1 MDYLIF
7 AIVNFILF
15 VTMFALPEK
24 AYRTHR
30 KRISTLAGGL
40 YITYT
45 IMLPLSVIAFAY
57 LRQFDEAALLV
68 SLYLFSLLGTGTR
81 EIYKDTVEGLASM
94 IKNTCVNTYSWIY
107 VDASAKK
114 KWQDDASADW

>member
-7 AIVNFILF
+7 AIANFILF

-30 KRISTLAGGL
+30 KRISTLASGL
-40 YITYT
+40 YLTYT
-45 IMLPLSVIAFAY
+45 IMLPLAVIAFAY
-57 LRQFDEAALLV
+57 LRQFDEAALLI
-68 SLYLFSLLGTGTR
+68 SLYFFSLLGTGTR
-81 EIYKDTVEGLASM
+81 EIYRDTIEGF
-94 IKNTCVNTYSWIY
+94 KNRVVRTYSWVY